1 MTDSYDGS
9 VANGNH
15 CASITNIN
23 SCISVSNTNSCG
35 SIAST
40 NSCGSITSTNSCAY
54 VSCTNSYSEFSRLY
68 KVWGAVDWVWFKKF
82 EVDLAISKCDYPH
95 AVTLLSQWKDK
106 LVDSG
111 DGEEGGSK
119 VRVRTSY

>member
-1 MTDSYDGS
+1 MTDSYNGS
-9 VANGNH
+9 IAGGNH

-23 SCISVSNTNSCG
+23 SCTSVSN
-35 SIAST
+35 T
-40 NSCGSITSTNSCAY
+40 NSCGSITSTNSCAS

-82 EVDLAISKCDYPH
+82 EVDLAISKCDYLH

-106 LVDSG
+106 LVESG

-119 VRVRTSY
+119 VRVRMSC